1 KKNVVLNSAF
11 DFGLLAVGLTT
22 MPASFLAVALQAGK
36 TVYDYNNRMAAIKN
50 HPSYFILKSK

>member
-1 KKNVVLNSAF
+1 VVLNSAF